1 MPRISEVI
9 AGTLESN
16 GVEVVFG
23 IPSVHNIGL
32 YDALKDVA
40 RGVNELHEK
49 GMGVLLI
56 THYQRILQYIK
67 PDHVHVFVNGDVVA
81 EARIDKTVPFMFSAD
96 ETMDIGVDSASPVT
110 DDYGSGHENVF
121 TGRIQWVQI
130 DLEDDDVSHL
140 EDPEQTYHR
149 IIARQ

>member
-1 MPRISEVI
+1 MFTSIGKLFGVDFDGGAPGA
-9 AGTLESN
+9 AGT
-16 GVEVVFG
+16 GT
-23 IPSVHNIGL
+23 
-32 YDALKDVA
+32 
-40 RGVNELHEK
+40 
-49 GMGVLLI
+49 LL
-56 THYQRILQYIK
+56 
-67 PDHVHVFVNGDVVA
+67 VNGDVVA
-81 EARIDKTVPFMFSAD
+81 EARIEKTVPFMFSAD

-110 DDYGSGHENVF
+110 DDYGSGQENAF